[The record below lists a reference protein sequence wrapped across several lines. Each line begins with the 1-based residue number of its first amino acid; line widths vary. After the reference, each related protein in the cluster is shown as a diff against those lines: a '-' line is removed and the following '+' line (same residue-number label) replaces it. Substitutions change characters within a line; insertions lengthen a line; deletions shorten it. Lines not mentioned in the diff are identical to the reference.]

1 MSAHHKVSPQQ
12 LADLKSFD
20 QRDFVGY
27 GPATPRF
34 SWPNGAKIALSFVI
48 NYEEGG
54 ENTPDNGDPATE
66 VFLNETPGSAPKLN
80 GRDMNMET
88 QYEYGSR
95 CGVHRLNSLFHSR
108 ALRYTCFAVG
118 RAVEHNPA
126 VIKQMHDQ
134 GNEICSHNY
143 RWIDY
148 HAKGGSGGGS
158 DDNAIATFRKTQA
171 EHCRKAV
178 KAISDATGFAPRGW
192 YTGRIGPDSRAIVL
206 EEYAKLGL
214 ELLYDS
220 DAYNDDL
227 PYYVRSPLPNGKPHL
242 VIPYTLDQN
251 DMKFCV
257 PPGFTSG
264 EAFFAYLKDAFD
276 VLYAEGVDGTP
287 KMMSIGLH
295 CRIAG
300 RPGRAAALARFLDYV
315 KGFGQDVWVATRE
328 EIALFWKKEFPIA
341 SAI

>member
-1 MSAHHKVSPQQ
+1 MAAHHQVSPQH

-20 QRDFVGY
+20 QRGLVGY

-34 SWPNGAKIALSFVI
+34 SWPNGAKIAVSFVI

-54 ENTPDNGDPATE
+54 ENTPANGDPATE

-95 CGVHRLNSLFHSR
+95 CGVHRLMGLFRTRS
-108 ALRYTCFAVG
+108 LRYTCFAVG
-118 RAVEHNPA
+118 RAVELNPA
-126 VIKQMHDQ
+126 VIKQMHDD

-148 HAKGGSGGGS
+148 HAKG
-158 DDNAIATFRKTQA
+158 DDLTPFRETQA
-171 EHCRKAV
+171 QHCRQAV
-178 KAISDATGFAPRGW
+178 KAIADATGYAPRGW

-206 EEYAKLGL
+206 EEYAKMGL

-227 PYYVRSPLPNGKPHL
+227 PYYVRSPVSSGKPHL

-276 VLYAEGVDGTP
+276 VLYAEGEAGAP

-315 KGFGQDVWVATRE
+315 KEFGDDVWVATRE
-328 EIALFWKKEFPIA
+328 EIALFWKKEFPIGA
-341 SAI
+341 